1 MIGWWNSGIFT
12 NAIFYIIY
20 TFKVCL
26 MDIHK
31 LQAFVAVVEESNISK
46 AAVRLHMQ
54 QPPLT
59 RLIKS
64 LEEELDTALLKRLP
78 RGVEVTEAGKVL
90 YQEAIT
96 ILAHAQSIPKR
107 VRNIAQGLEG
117 QINIGFTNSAGL
129 HPFLPALLR
138 QFREEFPAVAIH
150 LEEDSSSALT
160 DAVNNEKLDIVFL
173 RKPAPIHKDVQ
184 SLHVLDEPLIVA
196 LPSNHPLVEK
206 EGAIHLLDL
215 EPYEF
220 VLYRRLAGQ
229 DLFDNI
235 LANCY
240 QAGFSPNI
248 VQEAPRLTS
257 SLNLIAAGIGLSIV
271 PASIQD
277 FWNKQIIYRPLEA
290 KKPCIAPIYAI
301 YRAKD
306 NNVRVAHFLD
316 LLKASQVLENA
327 STTNA

>member
-1 MIGWWNSGIFT
+1 MI
-12 NAIFYIIY
+12 
-20 TFKVCL
+20 
-26 MDIHK
+26 DIHK
-31 LQAFVAVVEESNISK
+31 LTAFVAVVEESNISK

-64 LEEELDTALLKRLP
+64 LEQELDTALLKRLP
-78 RGVEVTEAGKVL
+78 RGVEVTEAGKAL

-107 VRNIAQGLEG
+107 VKNIAQGLEG

-138 QFREEFPAVAIH
+138 QFREQFPAVAIH
-150 LEEDSSSALT
+150 LEEDSSTALT
-160 DAVNNEKLDIVFL
+160 DAVINEKLDIVFL
-173 RKPAPIHKDVQ
+173 RKPAPIHAAVQ
-184 SLHVLDEPLIVA
+184 SIHVLDEPLIVA
-196 LPSNHPLVEK
+196 LPSNHPLA
-206 EGAIHLLDL
+206 GHAGPIRLLDL

-277 FWNKQIIYRPLEA
+277 FWNKQIVYKALEA

-301 YRAKD
+301 CRAQG
-306 NNVRVAHFLD
+306 RSIRAEHFLS
-316 LLKASQVLENA
+316 LLQASQA
-327 STTNA
+327 I

>member
-1 MIGWWNSGIFT
+1 
-12 NAIFYIIY
+12 
-20 TFKVCL
+20 

-31 LQAFVAVVEESNISK
+31 LNAFVAVVEESNISR

-64 LEEELDTALLKRLP
+64 LEEELDTTLLKRLP

-107 VRNIAQGLEG
+107 VKNIAQGLEG
-117 QINIGFTNSAGL
+117 QLNIGFTNSAGL
-129 HPFLPALLR
+129 HPFLPAVLR
-138 QFREEFPAVAIH
+138 QFREQFPAVAIH

-160 DAVNNEKLDIVFL
+160 DAVINEKLDIVFL
-173 RKPAPIHKDVQ
+173 RKPAPIHAEVQ

-196 LPSNHPLVEK
+196 LPNNHLLASQ
-206 EGAIHLLDL
+206 EGAIRLVDL

-240 QAGFSPNI
+240 QAGFNPNI

-277 FWNKQIIYRPLEA
+277 FWNKQIVYRTLEA

-301 YRAKD
+301 YRASK
-306 NNVRVAHFLD
+306 NNIRVEHFLN
-316 LLKASQVLENA
+316 LLKASQQVQ
-327 STTNA
+327 TV

>member
-1 MIGWWNSGIFT
+1 
-12 NAIFYIIY
+12 
-20 TFKVCL
+20 

-31 LQAFVAVVEESNISK
+31 LNAFVAVVEESNISR

-64 LEEELDTALLKRLP
+64 LEEELDTTLLKRLP

-107 VRNIAQGLEG
+107 VKNIAQGLEG
-117 QINIGFTNSAGL
+117 QLNIGFTNSAGL
-129 HPFLPALLR
+129 HPFLPAVLR
-138 QFREEFPAVAIH
+138 QFREQFPAVAIH

-160 DAVNNEKLDIVFL
+160 DAVINEKLDIVFL
-173 RKPAPIHKDVQ
+173 RKPAPIHAEVQ

-196 LPSNHPLVEK
+196 LPNNHPLASQ
-206 EGAIHLLDL
+206 EGAIRLVDL

-240 QAGFSPNI
+240 QAGFNPNI

-277 FWNKQIIYRPLEA
+277 FWNKQIVYRTLEA

-301 YRAKD
+301 YRASK
-306 NNVRVAHFLD
+306 NNIRVEHFLN
-316 LLKASQVLENA
+316 LLKASQQVQ
-327 STTNA
+327 TV